1 MANQA
6 SNEVASVHKKR
17 RMPMTEETL
26 AGKYAAKIKAVAQTR
41 NTEIE
46 TLYRE
51 YQEECKSL
59 KITEVRDE
67 EISSTYQGSDS
78 LTPSSCPQVSPNQ
91 RG

>member
-1 MANQA
+1 
-6 SNEVASVHKKR
+6 
-17 RMPMTEETL
+17 MTEETL
-26 AGKYAAKIKAVAQTR
+26 AGKYAAKIKAVAEIR

-51 YQEECKSL
+51 YQEECK
-59 KITEVRDE
+59 KTEVRDE